1 MDFACHR
8 VAGGGL
14 CTPFYYQSQGFASS
28 PADACLYVFQ
38 GGDVLLLL
46 YVDDILLSGRNTSK
60 IEETKRQ
67 LMDRFEVVDLGP
79 ATFLLGLAIKR
90 DDSTGTIQLSQ
101 ETYARG
107 ILDTYGM
114 EEANPAKPPAEVKQ
128 ISIKEKD
135 VLTPDRTTY
144 FRAATGSLL
153 YLSRCTRPD
162 LAFPVMILSRSMSSP
177 GKLSLIHI

>member
-1 MDFACHR
+1 METASVALWTSHVTAWLVGDYALLSTITGICVQSRRR
-8 VAGGGL
+8 V
-14 CTPFYYQSQGFASS
+14 SV
-28 PADACLYVFQ
+28 CLP
-38 GGDVLLLL
+38 GRRWLLLL
-46 YVDDILLSGRNTSK
+46 YVDDILLSGRNTAK

-67 LMDRFEVVDLGP
+67 LMERFEVVDLGP

-114 EEANPAKPPAEVKQ
+114 EEANPAKTPAEVKQ

-135 VLTPDRTTY
+135 VLT
-144 FRAATGSLL
+144 
-153 YLSRCTRPD
+153 
-162 LAFPVMILSRSMSSP
+162 
-177 GKLSLIHI
+177 LSLIHI